1 MNGVFF
7 LTSSRRRRR
16 RQRCCVKPKK
26 PRECIPL
33 HIVRD
38 RMLLQLK
45 IVPFNVDFFFHFT
58 STHRQSTTSPASRSS
73 SFSFSTH
80 ECFLIDHCPFFHT
93 NNNKKLLYVA
103 FCLAVSLLVSSF
115 PLAEQFVWCMK
126 RGNEEKEILTHLQA
140 LLLVISSRKST
151 VCIISGLGE
160 REQTLFTINFD
171 SFSFPSSLMAPGL
184 NVPLTTFAARR
195 FRLCFSFRKS
205 WIVLLATSGIIFN

>member
-1 MNGVFF
+1 MALFF
-7 LTSSRRRRR
+7 TSSRRRRR

-45 IVPFNVDFFFHFT
+45 IVPFNVDFFFHIT
-58 STHRQSTTSPASRSS
+58 STHRQPEHHIASESELFF
-73 SFSFSTH
+73 FSFSTH

-151 VCIISGLGE
+151 VCIISGLEE
-160 REQTLFTINFD
+160 REQTLFTIT
-171 SFSFPSSLMAPGL
+171 L
-184 NVPLTTFAARR
+184 
-195 FRLCFSFRKS
+195 
-205 WIVLLATSGIIFN
+205 IVFLLLLL